1 MDLFYSLLLETLTL
15 LLMFFLIRGII
26 RIYIDSILTKRQRKS
41 RAKHQKFDEWF
52 FYKRYMDV
60 LPKLKLLW
68 YYSNF
73 VMYIIAVVC
82 TLIFHFANIP
92 EAGRS
97 IVYVYFAING
107 VGIIFSRFELKF

>member
-26 RIYIDSILTKRQRKS
+26 RICIDKSLTKRQRKS
-41 RAKHQKFDEWF
+41 RAKRQKFDEWF
-52 FYKRYMDV
+52 FYKRYVDV
-60 LPKLKLLW
+60 LPKSKLLW

-73 VMYIIAVVC
+73 IMYIIAVVL
-82 TLIFHFANIP
+82 TLIFHFANIT
-92 EAGRS
+92 EAGRT

-107 VGIIFSRFELKF
+107 VGILFSRIELKF